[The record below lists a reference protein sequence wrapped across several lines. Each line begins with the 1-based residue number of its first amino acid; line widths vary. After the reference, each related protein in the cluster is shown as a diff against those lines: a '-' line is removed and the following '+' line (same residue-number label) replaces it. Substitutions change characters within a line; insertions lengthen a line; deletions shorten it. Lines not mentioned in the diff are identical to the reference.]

1 MIKPFK
7 YLFGALL
14 ILVGLFAFLAFE
26 HLNEKPKDNQPARE
40 STVSTD
46 TTKETKT
53 FDFARLQEKEGDD
66 LKDLGIWQIET
77 IIFKGNAKAI
87 LTTANGKEV
96 NFPIEIT
103 NQEKDEITLPT
114 VNYAPKNL
122 VIAQQVGLAQ
132 KDNQYYMYLIDI
144 K

>member
-26 HLNEKPKDNQPARE
+26 HFNEKPKDNQPARE
-40 STVSTD
+40 STVSTEP
-46 TTKETKT
+46 TKESKM
-53 FDFARLQEKEGDD
+53 FDFVQLQEKEGDD

-77 IIFKGNAKAI
+77 IIFKGKPKAI
-87 LTTANGKEV
+87 LTTANGKEIS
-96 NFPIEIT
+96 FPIEIT
-103 NQEKDEITLPT
+103 NQDKNEITLPT

-132 KDNQYYMYLIDI
+132 KDNQYYMYIPNH
-144 K
+144 

>member
-14 ILVGLFAFLAFE
+14 ILVGLFAVLAFE
-26 HLNEKPKDNQPARE
+26 HLNKKPKENQPAIE

-53 FDFARLQEKEGDD
+53 FDFAQLQEKEGDD
-66 LKDLGIWQIET
+66 LKDLGIWQIKT

-96 NFPIEIT
+96 SFPIEIT
-103 NQEKDEITLPT
+103 NQEQNEITLPT

-122 VIAQQVGLAQ
+122 VITQQVGLAQ
-132 KDNQYYMYLIDI
+132 KDNKYYMYLIDI

>member
-7 YLFGALL
+7 YLFSALL
-14 ILVGLFAFLAFE
+14 ILVGLFAVLAFD
-26 HLNEKPKDNQPARE
+26 HLNEKPKENQSAIK

-53 FDFARLQEKEGDD
+53 FDFAQLQEKEGDD
-66 LKDLGIWQIET
+66 LKDLGTWQIET
-77 IIFKGNAKAI
+77 IIFKGKTKAI

-96 NFPIEIT
+96 SFPIEIT
-103 NQEKDEITLPT
+103 NQDQNEITLPT

-122 VIAQQVGLAQ
+122 IIAQQVGLAQ
-132 KDNQYYMYLIDI
+132 KNNHYFMYIPNH
-144 K
+144 

>member
-14 ILVGLFAFLAFE
+14 ILVGLFAVLSFE
-26 HLNEKPKDNQPARE
+26 HLNEKTKENQLARE
-40 STVSTD
+40 STVSIQPTR
-46 TTKETKT
+46 ETKT
-53 FDFARLQEKEGDD
+53 FDFAQLQEKEGDD

-77 IIFKGNAKAI
+77 IIFKGKTQAI
-87 LTTANGKEV
+87 LTTANGKEI

-103 NQEKDEITLPT
+103 NQDKNEITLPT
-114 VNYAPKNL
+114 VHYAPKNL

-132 KDNQYYMYLIDI
+132 KDKQYFIYIPSY
-144 K
+144 